1 MPKFYTAYGEKP
13 PTIPNNPGSKEEVT
27 YSERRNEQGH
37 PYLVKTGVRNTYEE
51 RQSMKG
57 EYDIYNMLER
67 YANGDTSVMR
77 NNPQYIDATAMPSNF
92 HEAYNIM
99 QSQREKFES
108 LPVEIK
114 QKFGNDWV
122 QWAAQSGSEDWLEK
136 MGIKKDEPVK
146 KDEPE
151 KVEVKSENGE
161 S

>member
-13 PTIPNNPGSKEEVT
+13 PTKPNNPGNKEEVT

-77 NNPQYIDATAMPSNF
+77 NNAQYIDATEMPSNF

-99 QSQREKFES
+99 ASQREKFDM

-122 QWAAQSGSEDWLEK
+122 QWAAQSGTNDWLEK
-136 MGIKKDEPVK
+136 MGIQKEEPVK
-146 KDEPE
+146 E
-151 KVEVKSENGE
+151 EVKNENGE

>member
-1 MPKFYTAYGEKP
+1 
-13 PTIPNNPGSKEEVT
+13 
-27 YSERRNEQGH
+27 
-37 PYLVKTGVRNTYEE
+37 
-51 RQSMKG
+51 MKG

-77 NNPQYIDATAMPSNF
+77 NQAQYIDATAMPSNF

-99 QSQREKFES
+99 TSQREKFEH

-122 QWAAQSGSEDWLEK
+122 QWAAQSGSADWLEK
-136 MGIKKDEPVK
+136 MGIEKDEPVK
-146 KDEPE
+146 E
-151 KVEVKSENGE
+151 EVKKENGE

>member
-13 PTIPNNPGSKEEVT
+13 PTIPNNPGNKEEVT

-67 YANGDTSVMR
+67 YVNGDTSVMR
-77 NNPQYIDATAMPSNF
+77 NNAQYIDATAMPSNF

-99 QSQREKFES
+99 TAQREKFEA

-122 QWAAQSGSEDWLEK
+122 QWAAQSGTDDWIEK

-146 KDEPE
+146 K
-151 KVEVKSENGE
+151 EVKSENGE

>member
-13 PTIPNNPGSKEEVT
+13 PTIPNNPGNKEEVT

-37 PYLVKTGVRNTYEE
+37 PYLVKTGVKNTYEE

-77 NNPQYIDATAMPSNF
+77 NNAQYIDATAMPSNF

-99 QSQREKFES
+99 QSQHEKFEA

-122 QWAAQSGSEDWLEK
+122 QWAAQSGTNEWLEK
-136 MGIKKDEPVK
+136 MGIDIQEPA
-146 KDEPE
+146 PE
-151 KVEVKSENGE
+151 KKKEEEIKENGE

>member
-13 PTIPNNPGSKEEVT
+13 PTVPNNPGNKEEVT

-67 YANGDTSVMR
+67 FANGDTSVMR
-77 NNPQYIDATAMPSNF
+77 SNAQYIDATAMPSNF

-99 QSQREKFES
+99 NSQREKFEA

-122 QWAAQSGSEDWLEK
+122 QWAAQSGTEDWLEK
-136 MGIKKDEPVK
+136 MGIQGPAPEPKKE
-146 KDEPE
+146 
-151 KVEVKSENGE
+151 EVSNENGE

>member
-1 MPKFYTAYGEKP
+1 MPKFFTAYGEKP
-13 PTIPNNPGSKEEVT
+13 PTVPNNPGNKEEVT
-27 YSERRNEQGH
+27 YSERRNEKGE

-67 YANGDTSVMR
+67 YANGDNSVMR
-77 NNPQYIDATAMPSNF
+77 NNAQYIDATAMPSNF

-99 QSQREKFES
+99 QSQREKFDA

-114 QKFGNDWV
+114 QKFGSDWV
-122 QWAAQSGSEDWLEK
+122 QWAAQSGTEDWLEKMGIEK
-136 MGIKKDEPVK
+136 MGIKKDEPMK
-146 KDEPE
+146 E
-151 KVEVKSENGE
+151 EVSKQNGE

>member
-13 PTIPNNPGSKEEVT
+13 PTVPNNPGNKEEVT

-57 EYDIYNMLER
+57 EYDIYNMLAR
-67 YANGDTSVMR
+67 NGYGVSSRMR
-77 NNPQYIDATAMPSNF
+77 NNSQYIDATAMPSNF
-92 HEAYNIM
+92 HEAYNLM
-99 QSQREKFES
+99 TSQREKFEV

-122 QWAAQSGSEDWLEK
+122 QWAAQSGTKDWLEK
-136 MGIKKDEPVK
+136 MGIQKEEPVK
-146 KDEPE
+146 E
-151 KVEVKSENGE
+151 EVKTKDGE